1 MRKTLFALLPCLLL
15 ALPSAAR
22 ADYESAVLSYDKGRY
37 DVALRDFRPLSE
49 TGHSGAEFM
58 LGAMYFYGRGVT
70 RNDGLAAIW
79 FFKAANQGHPGAQLA
94 FGSMHIRG
102 IGVRQD
108 LITAYTWLSLT
119 MRSAIPTLVHQA
131 TLLRDEAAQLMTPQE
146 IEAARAKAADWSATP
161 AGLTRWRR

>member
-1 MRKTLFALLPCLLL
+1 MRKKLLALLPCLLL

-22 ADYESAVLSYDKGRY
+22 ADYESAVLSYDNGRY
-37 DVALRDFRPLSE
+37 DVALREFRPLSE
-49 TGHSGAEFM
+49 SGHAGAEFM
-58 LGAMYFYGRGVT
+58 LGAMHFWGRGVA

-108 LITAYTWLSLT
+108 LVSAYVWPSLVL
-119 MRSAIPTLVHQA
+119 RSAVPTLVHQA
-131 TLLRDEAAQLMTPQE
+131 TLLRGEAARLMTPQE
-146 IEAARAKAADWSATP
+146 TETARRRAADWSLTP
-161 AGLTRWRR
+161 TGLTRWRR